1 MGALDLPIIE
11 MMLGE
16 QLAGSAISNGI
27 EPPPRL
33 SVTEWAD
40 AHRRLPTKGAG
51 EPGPW
56 RTSRVPYSAEIME
69 CLSAD
74 HPAKRVVFMKSVQSA
89 GTEIGNN
96 WAGWFIDTQKAPLM
110 VVQPT
115 IDMAERWSKQRLAA
129 MIEDCPTLRAK
140 IAPARSRD
148 SGNTTLLKE
157 WAGGLLVISGANSG
171 ASLRSMP
178 ARYLFLDE
186 VDAYPFELDG
196 EGDPISLAEA
206 RTTTFPRRKVFLVST
221 PTIESLSRINKEWLA
236 SDMRRYYVPCP
247 HCGHEQHLVWDNLRW
262 PKDRP
267 DEAVYHCADCGAGI
281 EEHNKTRMLAAGRWV
296 ATFPERAVA
305 GFHINGLYTPT
316 GLGYT
321 WAELA
326 ALWIESSKDPSRI
339 KTFINLRL
347 GEVVADPNE
356 KLSEDDLAARASN
369 YHARTIPPGCL
380 LLTAGID
387 VQKDRF
393 AVVIIGHGRAGQQ
406 WVIDY
411 NELPADPTTDAGWE
425 ALDAFIVQHF
435 VNSRGVPMK
444 ISLAAIDSGYLTD
457 HVLAYTRLRRNRIA
471 VKGASSPGKPIINR
485 PSKLD
490 VTVRGRTIKHGAE
503 GWLVGVDTAKHVL
516 FAVLTA
522 DGKRPLDADRMIRFP
537 EGLDASFYSQ
547 LTAEVW
553 DPNRRKWVKVRQR
566 NEALDTWCYALA
578 AAHHP
583 SLRVH
588 VWKEPQWARLEAALE
603 PASGDLFAQQAAVTA
618 AVNAENAANTEP
630 QRQTIRRLGKVGSLY
645 R

>member
-1 MGALDLPIIE
+1 M
-11 MMLGE
+11 
-16 QLAGSAISNGI
+16 Q
-27 EPPPRL
+27 
-33 SVTEWAD
+33 
-40 AHRRLPTKGAG
+40 
-51 EPGPW
+51 
-56 RTSRVPYSAEIME
+56 
-69 CLSAD
+69 
-74 HPAKRVVFMKSVQSA
+74 
-89 GTEIGNN
+89 
-96 WAGWFIDTQKAPLM
+96 
-110 VVQPT
+110 
-115 IDMAERWSKQRLAA
+115 
-129 MIEDCPTLRAK
+129 
-140 IAPARSRD
+140 
-148 SGNTTLLKE
+148 
-157 WAGGLLVISGANSG
+157 
-171 ASLRSMP
+171 
-178 ARYLFLDE
+178 
-186 VDAYPFELDG
+186 
-196 EGDPISLAEA
+196 
-206 RTTTFPRRKVFLVST
+206 
-221 PTIESLSRINKEWLA
+221 
-236 SDMRRYYVPCP
+236 
-247 HCGHEQHLVWDNLRW
+247 QHLVWDNLRW

-267 DEAVYHCADCGAGI
+267 EDAVYHCADCGAGI
-281 EEHNKTRMLAAGRWV
+281 EEHHKTRMLAAGRWV

-326 ALWIESSKDPSRI
+326 ALWIESSKDPARI
-339 KTFINLRL
+339 KTFVNLRL

-356 KLSEDDLAARASN
+356 KLSEDDLAARASD
-369 YHARTIPPGCL
+369 YATRTIPPGCL

-393 AVVIIGHGRAGQQ
+393 AVLVIGHGRSSQQ

-425 ALDAFIVQHF
+425 ALDAFIAASF
-435 VNSRGVPMK
+435 VNSHGVPMK

-457 HVLAYTRLRRNRIA
+457 HVLAYTRLRRNRIIA

-537 EGLDASFYSQ
+537 QALDASFYSQ

-553 DPNRRKWVKVRQR
+553 DPNRRRWVKVRPR

-583 SLRVH
+583 
-588 VWKEPQWARLEAALE
+588 E
-603 PASGDLFAQQAAVTA
+603 PARACLERTAMGAPGSGARAR
-618 AVNAENAANTEP
+618 
-630 QRQTIRRLGKVGSLY
+630 QRRPVRRDACCGQRRKSSGFDHA
-645 R
+645 RFTNPPHHPPPWPCRPP